1 MKNENLDFDLVRTI
15 KVIQID
21 KDLNTIF
28 TKNFLEGKD
37 ESFETVLNAAK
48 NGLMGVEASQ
58 YAESIFTDIILKR
71 KSLTEL
77 YSRNVGPVKE
87 IVVTTTTKT
96 PKVKKLPK
104 EYNKIRIDA
113 DIKENG
119 GVATEFHKAML
130 ALNNM
135 KNMRAKL
142 NAKGNRQRYADGK
155 PYTDAECREI
165 IAVVQIMANRLSK
178 II

>member
-1 MKNENLDFDLVRTI
+1 MKNLDFDLVRTI
-15 KVIQID
+15 KVIQMD

-48 NGLMGVEASQ
+48 NGLMAVEASQ

-77 YSRNVGPVKE
+77 YSRNVAPAKETVVKTS
-87 IVVTTTTKT
+87 VAKA

-104 EYNKIRIDA
+104 EYNKIRIVA
-113 DIKENG
+113 DIKEND

-130 ALNNM
+130 ALNEM

-165 IAVVQIMANRLSK
+165 IAVVQIMKNRLSK
-178 II
+178 IV